1 MSSTLVR
8 SARLLLPALLVASSL
23 FAQGASEPPSGAPK
37 SATPAL
43 EPYRFNA
50 RERTVRGLA
59 EWERGQPEAAVEP
72 LDSALRLRPDD
83 PLTLFNAG
91 TAHLGA
97 KRPDAAALL
106 EKAAKGAPPELAAD
120 ALYNL
125 GNARLGAEDA
135 KGAIDA
141 YKGALKSRSDFAEAK
156 RNLELAVRLLEQ
168 QQEQQK
174 QQQQQQ
180 NERQN
185 EQQKQQQKP
194 QGQEGDSKDQSSD
207 SSGQE
212 SRSGEKPPEQNRDPK
227 SSEQEPQSNGGQ
239 QGSQGDSERPQQ
251 NRPLPQ
257 FEDQQDMSAEQAAA
271 ILQAVENLERQQRR
285 DQARAA
291 AKAKTSV
298 EKDW

>member
-1 MSSTLVR
+1 MNFTPVPNF
-8 SARLLLPALLVASSL
+8 ARLLLPALLVASSL
-23 FAQGASEPPSGAPK
+23 FAQGASGPTSGASQ

-50 RERTVRGLA
+50 RERTARGLA
-59 EWERGQPEAAVEP
+59 EWERGQPEAAVAP

-106 EKAAKGAPPELAAD
+106 EKAAKEAPPELAAD

-180 NERQN
+180 QN
-185 EQQKQQQKP
+185 DQQKQQQKP
-194 QGQEGDSKDQSSD
+194 EGQKGEPNDQNSD

-212 SRSGEKPPEQNRDPK
+212 NRSGEKPPEQNRDSK
-227 SSEQEPQSNGGQ
+227 SPEQQEPQSNGGQ
-239 QGSQGDSERPQQ
+239 QGARGDSERPEQ

-257 FEDQQDMSAEQAAA
+257 FQDQQDMSAEQAAA

-291 AKAKTSV
+291 ARAKTSV